1 MSTLEARK
9 AAMLARHKQELEELE
24 ALQEQEVHLS
34 SLAKRCRNCT
44 NGGILPQLPDSVLL
58 HICRILAPVSCT
70 DSAKDLLSLEVVSYD
85 LSLFLR
91 RSSHKAL
98 YPLLKHWKFPQM
110 DIRQLDAKE
119 QFFHMNAIRNVMKVQ
134 NCKNQKSTLSCFRKE
149 LITPSREKWIQ
160 DLIST
165 YPQPNY
171 FPSASVV
178 KLKVTEHSINVI
190 LEAVEPTLIRLL
202 QNASSASVHRSMRGT
217 QMRRDQVFS
226 VTEEDIT
233 LAQTI
238 EYRELCCGYMT
249 CPQDKILVSRLT
261 LPQSTVDLSACVR
274 EMGYR
279 AGVPRLAPSAL
290 KMVAELANQMT
301 WTVIKKACI
310 VVEHACMINRIRDS
324 LEGCEVG
331 GKEIVW
337 TYPEPCAY
345 PTSTVS
351 VDKCA
356 DLKICVTLGVDA
368 VEYACEQLGYNTIY
382 KHQGAELNEDDEIV
396 NEYPTEAS
404 TTGH

>member
-1 MSTLEARK
+1 MYYTRATSCKPRVLWRK
-9 AAMLARHKQELEELE
+9 
-24 ALQEQEVHLS
+24 
-34 SLAKRCRNCT
+34 
-44 NGGILPQLPDSVLL
+44 
-58 HICRILAPVSCT
+58 
-70 DSAKDLLSLEVVSYD
+70 
-85 LSLFLR
+85 
-91 RSSHKAL
+91 
-98 YPLLKHWKFPQM
+98 
-110 DIRQLDAKE
+110 
-119 QFFHMNAIRNVMKVQ
+119 
-134 NCKNQKSTLSCFRKE
+134 
-149 LITPSREKWIQ
+149 
-160 DLIST
+160 
-165 YPQPNY
+165 
-171 FPSASVV
+171 
-178 KLKVTEHSINVI
+178 EHSINVI
-190 LEAVEPTLIRLL
+190 IEAIEPTLIRLL

-301 WTVIKKACI
+301 WTVIKQACI
-310 VVEHACMINRIRDS
+310 PVEYACSGKIWDS
-324 LEGCEVG
+324 QEGCEVG
-331 GKEIVW
+331 GKELVW
-337 TYPEPCAY
+337 TYPEACAY

-351 VDKCA
+351 VDKRA
-356 DLKICVTLGVDA
+356 DLKIFVTLGVDA